1 MKRRNFLRN
10 MTMASVAAPFALNG
24 MNYQGIA
31 KKLFNFSKS
40 AEDRVLVIVRLN
52 GGNDGLNTVIPL
64 DQYENL
70 LLQRPNVIIPQ
81 PNIIQVTQDIGFH
94 PVMTG
99 MNTMFNE
106 GTLTIIQNV
115 GYPEQ
120 NRSHFRSMDIWSTG
134 MLDVAETR
142 GWLGRYFDGVYPNY
156 PDGYPNAT
164 NPDPFAI
171 SMGFEV
177 STTCQGLMANFSHAV
192 NDPFAA
198 VNLVNTG
205 TVNDGTYYG
214 SHMEYLSI
222 LINQTNQYADTINAA
237 ANAGSS
243 LSTQYDVNNPLAM
256 QLRNVAKMI
265 SGGLKTK
272 VYILNVDG
280 FDTHDSQVSSTNP
293 ITGTHADLMKR
304 LSDAVSAFQ
313 NDLGLLG
320 ISNRV
325 AGFTF
330 SEFGRQIA
338 SNASF
343 GTDHGDA
350 APMFLFGTCINSG
363 IIGPNPVISNAV
375 NAQDAVPMQI
385 DFRDIYASILKDW
398 FEVPESEI
406 QPLFEQTITY
416 YQVLG
421 ACNVGLD
428 ELVDERDKGIV
439 YPNPALNNATL
450 RFKSQSE
457 WVRIEL
463 SDMNGRP
470 IKQIYDSN
478 LAQGVH
484 HIPFELHGLKS
495 GQYFLTV
502 LKQSG
507 KETITLTKID

>member
-1 MKRRNFLRN
+1 
-10 MTMASVAAPFALNG
+10 
-24 MNYQGIA
+24 
-31 KKLFNFSKS
+31 
-40 AEDRVLVIVRLN
+40 
-52 GGNDGLNTVIPL
+52 
-64 DQYENL
+64 
-70 LLQRPNVIIPQ
+70 
-81 PNIIQVTQDIGFH
+81 
-94 PVMTG
+94 
-99 MNTMFNE
+99 
-106 GTLTIIQNV
+106 
-115 GYPEQ
+115 
-120 NRSHFRSMDIWSTG
+120 
-134 MLDVAETR
+134 
-142 GWLGRYFDGVYPNY
+142 
-156 PDGYPNAT
+156 
-164 NPDPFAI
+164 
-171 SMGFEV
+171 
-177 STTCQGLMANFSHAV
+177 
-192 NDPFAA
+192 
-198 VNLVNTG
+198 
-205 TVNDGTYYG
+205 
-214 SHMEYLSI
+214 
-222 LINQTNQYADTINAA
+222 
-237 ANAGSS
+237 
-243 LSTQYDVNNPLAM
+243 M

-272 VYILNVDG
+272 VYILNIDG

-293 ITGTHADLMKR
+293 ITGNHADLLKR

-350 APMFLFGTCINSG
+350 APMFLFGSCINSG

-385 DFRDIYASILKDW
+385 DFRDVYASILKDW

-416 YQVLG
+416 LQVLG

-450 RFKSQSE
+450 RFKCLSE
-457 WVRIEL
+457 WVKIEL
-463 SDMNGRP
+463 SDINGRP
-470 IKQIYDSN
+470 IKQIYDGN
-478 LAQGVH
+478 LALGVH
-484 HIPFELHGLKS
+484 HVPFELNGLKS

-502 LKQSG
+502 MKQSG
-507 KETITLTKID
+507 KETIALVKID